1 MLADTEDIGIY
12 LAPCDDEKLRVMQ
25 IPYNELTTETLRA
38 IIEDF
43 VSREGTDYGHE
54 DISFETKVSQVMKSL
69 EVGEAIV
76 TFDAESETCSI
87 SRKEEGGF

>member
-1 MLADTEDIGIY
+1 M
-12 LAPCDDEKLRVMQ
+12 K
-25 IPYNELTTETLRA
+25 IPYKELTADTLRA

-54 DISFETKVSQVMKSL
+54 SYTLETKISQVMKSL
-69 EVGEAIV
+69 ELGEAYV

-87 SRKEEGGF
+87 SLKDAVGF

>member
-1 MLADTEDIGIY
+1 MRCEGNIQ
-12 LAPCDDEKLRVMQ
+12 VME
-25 IPYNELTTETLRA
+25 IPYKELATETLRA

-54 DISFETKVSQVMKSL
+54 DFSFETKISQVMKSL
-69 EVGEAIV
+69 EVGKAIV

-87 SRKEEGGF
+87 STKDDGGF

>member
-1 MLADTEDIGIY
+1 ME
-12 LAPCDDEKLRVMQ
+12 
-25 IPYNELTTETLRA
+25 IPYKELSTETLTA

-54 DISFETKVSQVMKSL
+54 EFSLETKISQVMKSL
-69 EVGEAIV
+69 KIGEAIV

-87 SRKEEGGF
+87 ARKDVGGF